1 LRLIETLVMAEDS
14 TPSYGTHAGDNREG
28 RENPGRGVRQTGPR
42 EPGGLR
48 IRLSDNEM
56 KAARALQEAF
66 GLRSPVAV
74 LGFALRTLA
83 QQLEAGQ
90 LDALVAQQR
99 SEGAGRARPRG
110 EEGTGERRQR
120 GDRGDRGGQVR
131 QVRVDPF
138 ARPSRPAA
146 PAPTPLPAE
155 SEGPESERP
164 ESEGHEGQ
172 AASDEGES
180 TQGSDAQELSA
191 VVTEAVVTDSVV
203 TDAVVTDAVVTDA
216 AATAAPTPAEAGA

>member
-1 LRLIETLVMAEDS
+1 MAEDS

-28 RENPGRGVRQTGPR
+28 RENPGRGVRQNGPK

-99 SEGAGRARPRG
+99 SEGAGRSRPRG
-110 EEGTGERRQR
+110 EEGTGERRER
-120 GDRGDRGGQVR
+120 SDRGDRGGQVR

-146 PAPTPLPAE
+146 PAPTPLAAE
-155 SEGPESERP
+155 SEGSESE
-164 ESEGHEGQ
+164 

-180 TQGSDAQELSA
+180 MLGSDALELEAGLTDA
-191 VVTEAVVTDSVV
+191 VVTEA
-203 TDAVVTDAVVTDA
+203 A
-216 AATAAPTPAEAGA
+216 AAAAPEQTEAEA

>member
-28 RENPGRGVRQTGPR
+28 RESPGRGVRQTGPK

-99 SEGAGRARPRG
+99 SEGAGRSRPRG
-110 EEGTGERRQR
+110 EEGAGERRER
-120 GDRGDRGGQVR
+120 SDRGDRGGQVR

-146 PAPTPLPAE
+146 PAPTPLATE
-155 SEGPESERP
+155 SEGPESEGS
-164 ESEGHEGQ
+164 ESE
-172 AASDEGES
+172 AAAEEGES
-180 TQGSDAQELSA
+180 TLGSDALEL
-191 VVTEAVVTDSVV
+191 EAGV
-203 TDAVVTDAVVTDA
+203 TDAVTDA
-216 AATAAPTPAEAGA
+216 AAAAAPEQAEAEA

>member
-1 LRLIETLVMAEDS
+1 MAEDS

-28 RENPGRGVRQTGPR
+28 RESPGRGVRQTGPK

-99 SEGAGRARPRG
+99 SEGAGRSRPRG
-110 EEGTGERRQR
+110 DEGAGERRER
-120 GDRGDRGGQVR
+120 SDRGDRGGQVR

-146 PAPTPLPAE
+146 PAPTTLVAE
-155 SEGPESERP
+155 SEGPESEGS
-164 ESEGHEGQ
+164 ESE

-180 TQGSDAQELSA
+180 MLGSDALELEA
-191 VVTEAVVTDSVV
+191 GVTEASV
-203 TDAVVTDAVVTDA
+203 TDAAATDA
-216 AATAAPTPAEAGA
+216 AATAASEQAEAEA

>member
-28 RENPGRGVRQTGPR
+28 RESPGRGVRQTGPK

-99 SEGAGRARPRG
+99 SEGAGRSRPRG
-110 EEGTGERRQR
+110 EEGAGERRER
-120 GDRGDRGGQVR
+120 SDRGDRGGQVR

-155 SEGPESERP
+155 SEGPESEGS
-164 ESEGHEGQ
+164 ESE
-172 AASDEGES
+172 AATDEGES
-180 TQGSDAQELSA
+180 MLGSDALEL
-191 VVTEAVVTDSVV
+191 E
-203 TDAVVTDAVVTDA
+203 AVVTDAVTDVVTDA
-216 AATAAPTPAEAGA
+216 AAAAAPEQTEAEA

>member
-1 LRLIETLVMAEDS
+1 MAEDS

-28 RENPGRGVRQTGPR
+28 RESPGRGVRQTGPK

-99 SEGAGRARPRG
+99 SEGAGRSRPRG
-110 EEGTGERRQR
+110 EEGAGERRER
-120 GDRGDRGGQVR
+120 SDRGDRGGQVR

-146 PAPTPLPAE
+146 PAPTPLATE
-155 SEGPESERP
+155 SEGPESEGS
-164 ESEGHEGQ
+164 ESE
-172 AASDEGES
+172 AATDEGES
-180 TQGSDAQELSA
+180 MLGSDALEL
-191 VVTEAVVTDSVV
+191 E
-203 TDAVVTDAVVTDA
+203 AVVTDAVTDA
-216 AATAAPTPAEAGA
+216 AAAAAPEQTEAEA

>member
-1 LRLIETLVMAEDS
+1 MAEDS

-28 RENPGRGVRQTGPR
+28 RESPGRGVRQTGPK

-99 SEGAGRARPRG
+99 SEGAGRSRPRG
-110 EEGTGERRQR
+110 EEGAGERRER
-120 GDRGDRGGQVR
+120 SDRGDRGGQVR

-138 ARPSRPAA
+138 ARPSRPAV
-146 PAPTPLPAE
+146 PAPTPLVADSEGSESEAE
-155 SEGPESERP
+155 SE
-164 ESEGHEGQ
+164 

-180 TQGSDAQELSA
+180 MLGSEALEL
-191 VVTEAVVTDSVV
+191 EPVV
-203 TDAVVTDAVVTDA
+203 TDAVTDADA
-216 AATAAPTPAEAGA
+216 VAAPAPAEAEA

>member
-28 RENPGRGVRQTGPR
+28 RENPGRGVRQTGPK

-146 PAPTPLPAE
+146 PA
-155 SEGPESERP
+155 
-164 ESEGHEGQ
+164 
-172 AASDEGES
+172 
-180 TQGSDAQELSA
+180 
-191 VVTEAVVTDSVV
+191 VVTEAVVSDSVVTDSVV
-203 TDAVVTDAVVTDA
+203 TDAVVTDAVVTDVAA
-216 AATAAPTPAEAGA
+216 AATPAPAEAGA

>member
-1 LRLIETLVMAEDS
+1 MAEDS

-28 RENPGRGVRQTGPR
+28 RESPGRGVRQTGPK

-99 SEGAGRARPRG
+99 SEGAGRSRPRG
-110 EEGTGERRQR
+110 EEGAGERRER
-120 GDRGDRGGQVR
+120 SDRGDRGGQVR

-146 PAPTPLPAE
+146 PAPTPLAAE
-155 SEGPESERP
+155 SEGSESES
-164 ESEGHEGQ
+164 ESE

-180 TQGSDAQELSA
+180 TLGSDTLELA
-191 VVTEAVVTDSVV
+191 AGV
-203 TDAVVTDAVVTDA
+203 TDAVTDAMTDA
-216 AATAAPTPAEAGA
+216 AAAAAPEPTEAEA

>member
-28 RENPGRGVRQTGPR
+28 RESPGRGVRQTGPK

-99 SEGAGRARPRG
+99 SEGAGRSRPRG
-110 EEGTGERRQR
+110 EEGTGERRER
-120 GDRGDRGGQVR
+120 SDRGDRGGQVR

-146 PAPTPLPAE
+146 PAPTPLAAE
-155 SEGPESERP
+155 SEGSESE
-164 ESEGHEGQ
+164 

-180 TQGSDAQELSA
+180 MLGSDALEL
-191 VVTEAVVTDSVV
+191 EAGL
-203 TDAVVTDAVVTDA
+203 TDAVTDA
-216 AATAAPTPAEAGA
+216 AAAAAPEQTEAEA

>member
-1 LRLIETLVMAEDS
+1 MAEDS
-14 TPSYGTHAGDNREG
+14 TPSYGTHPGDNREG
-28 RENPGRGVRQTGPR
+28 RETSGRGGRQTGSK

-99 SEGAGRARPRG
+99 GEGDGRSRPSG
-110 EEGTGERRQR
+110 EEGGGERRER
-120 GDRGDRGGQVR
+120 RDRGERGGQLR

-146 PAPTPLPAE
+146 PAPTPLEDDSEAAE
-155 SEGPESERP
+155 GEAVSDAD
-164 ESEGHEGQ
+164 
-172 AASDEGES
+172 AALVGDDGLDQEVMAPES
-180 TQGSDAQELSA
+180 TQSA
-191 VVTEAVVTDSVV
+191 APEQTEA
-203 TDAVVTDAVVTDA
+203 
-216 AATAAPTPAEAGA
+216 TA

>member
-1 LRLIETLVMAEDS
+1 MAEDS

-28 RENPGRGVRQTGPR
+28 RESPGRGVRQTGPK

-99 SEGAGRARPRG
+99 SEGAGRSRPRG
-110 EEGTGERRQR
+110 EEGAGERRER
-120 GDRGDRGGQVR
+120 SDRGDRGGQVR

-155 SEGPESERP
+155 SEGSESEA
-164 ESEGHEGQ
+164 ESE
-172 AASDEGES
+172 ATSDEGES
-180 TQGSDAQELSA
+180 TLGSDALELEA
-191 VVTEAVVTDSVV
+191 GVTDVVTDPV
-203 TDAVVTDAVVTDA
+203 TDAVTDA
-216 AATAAPTPAEAGA
+216 AAAAAPEPTEAEA

>member
-1 LRLIETLVMAEDS
+1 MAEDS

-28 RENPGRGVRQTGPR
+28 RESPGRGVRQTGPK

-99 SEGAGRARPRG
+99 SEGAGRSRPRG
-110 EEGTGERRQR
+110 EEGAGERRER
-120 GDRGDRGGQVR
+120 SDRGDRGGQVR

-146 PAPTPLPAE
+146 PAPTPLAAE
-155 SEGPESERP
+155 SEGSESE
-164 ESEGHEGQ
+164 

-180 TQGSDAQELSA
+180 MLGSDALEL
-191 VVTEAVVTDSVV
+191 EAGL
-203 TDAVVTDAVVTDA
+203 TDAVTDA
-216 AATAAPTPAEAGA
+216 AAAAAPEQTEAEA

>member
-1 LRLIETLVMAEDS
+1 MAEDS
-14 TPSYGTHAGDNREG
+14 TPSYGTHAGENREG
-28 RENPGRGVRQTGPR
+28 RESPGRGVRQTGPK

-99 SEGAGRARPRG
+99 SEGAGRSRPRG
-110 EEGTGERRQR
+110 EEGAGERRER
-120 GDRGDRGGQVR
+120 SDRGDRGGQVR

-155 SEGPESERP
+155 SEGSESES
-164 ESEGHEGQ
+164 ESE

-180 TQGSDAQELSA
+180 TLGSDTLELA
-191 VVTEAVVTDSVV
+191 AGV
-203 TDAVVTDAVVTDA
+203 TDAVTDA
-216 AATAAPTPAEAGA
+216 AAAAAPEPTEAEA

>member
-1 LRLIETLVMAEDS
+1 LRLIETLVMAEDNI
-14 TPSYGTHAGDNREG
+14 PSYGTNAGDNREG
-28 RENPGRGVRQTGPR
+28 RDSPGRGGRQAGPK

-99 SEGAGRARPRG
+99 SEGGGRSRPRG
-110 EEGTGERRQR
+110 EEGGGERRER
-120 GDRGDRGGQVR
+120 VDRGDRGGQVR

-146 PAPTPLPAE
+146 PAPPTPLAAG
-155 SEGPESERP
+155 SEGADIE
-164 ESEGHEGQ
+164 
-172 AASDEGES
+172 AASDEAE
-180 TQGSDAQELSA
+180 TLLPTDALEL
-191 VVTEAVVTDSVV
+191 EAVVSDSSE
-203 TDAVVTDAVVTDA
+203 
-216 AATAAPTPAEAGA
+216 TPPPEQAEAEA

>member
-1 LRLIETLVMAEDS
+1 MAEDS
-14 TPSYGTHAGDNREG
+14 TPSYGTHAGENREG
-28 RENPGRGVRQTGPR
+28 RESPGRGVRQTGPK

-99 SEGAGRARPRG
+99 SEGAGRSRPRG
-110 EEGTGERRQR
+110 EEGAGERRER
-120 GDRGDRGGQVR
+120 SDRGDRGGQVR

-155 SEGPESERP
+155 SEGSESEA
-164 ESEGHEGQ
+164 ESE
-172 AASDEGES
+172 ATSDEGES
-180 TQGSDAQELSA
+180 TLGSDALELEA
-191 VVTEAVVTDSVV
+191 GVTDVVTDPV
-203 TDAVVTDAVVTDA
+203 TDAVTDA
-216 AATAAPTPAEAGA
+216 AAVAAPEPTEAEA

>member
-1 LRLIETLVMAEDS
+1 MAEDS
-14 TPSYGTHAGDNREG
+14 TPSYGTHDGDNREG
-28 RENPGRGVRQTGPR
+28 RDSPGRGGRQTGPK

-83 QQLEAGQ
+83 QQLENGQ

-99 SEGAGRARPRG
+99 AEGPGRSRPRE
-110 EEGTGERRQR
+110 EEGGGERRER
-120 GDRGDRGGQVR
+120 RDRGERGGQVR

-146 PAPTPLPAE
+146 PVPTPLQEEGSEVAE
-155 SEGPESERP
+155 AEV
-164 ESEGHEGQ
+164 
-172 AASDEGES
+172 ASGEALLD
-180 TQGSDAQELSA
+180 TDGLDL
-191 VVTEAVVTDSVV
+191 EAV
-203 TDAVVTDAVVTDA
+203 
-216 AATAAPTPAEAGA
+216 ATESSEPAAPVEPAEAEA

>member
-14 TPSYGTHAGDNREG
+14 TPSYGTHAGENREG
-28 RENPGRGVRQTGPR
+28 RESPGRGVRQTGPK

-99 SEGAGRARPRG
+99 SEGAGRSRPRG
-110 EEGTGERRQR
+110 EEGAGERRER
-120 GDRGDRGGQVR
+120 SDRGDRGGQVR

-155 SEGPESERP
+155 SEGSESEA
-164 ESEGHEGQ
+164 ESE
-172 AASDEGES
+172 ATSDEAES
-180 TQGSDAQELSA
+180 TLGSETLEL
-191 VVTEAVVTDSVV
+191 EAGV
-203 TDAVVTDAVVTDA
+203 TDAVTDAVTNA
-216 AATAAPTPAEAGA
+216 AAAAAPEPTEAEA

>member
-14 TPSYGTHAGDNREG
+14 TPSYGTHAGENREG
-28 RENPGRGVRQTGPR
+28 RESPGRGVRQNGPK

-99 SEGAGRARPRG
+99 SEGAGRSRPRG
-110 EEGTGERRQR
+110 EEGTGERRER
-120 GDRGDRGGQVR
+120 SDRGDRGAQVR

-155 SEGPESERP
+155 SEGPESEGS
-164 ESEGHEGQ
+164 ESE

-180 TQGSDAQELSA
+180 IPVSDALEL
-191 VVTEAVVTDSVV
+191 EAVVTDDAA
-203 TDAVVTDAVVTDA
+203 TDAGATDA
-216 AATAAPTPAEAGA
+216 AAAAAPAPAEAEA

>member
-1 LRLIETLVMAEDS
+1 MAEDS

-28 RENPGRGVRQTGPR
+28 RESPGRGVRQTGPK

-99 SEGAGRARPRG
+99 SEGAGRSRPRG
-110 EEGTGERRQR
+110 EEGAGERRER
-120 GDRGDRGGQVR
+120 SDRGDRGGQVR

-155 SEGPESERP
+155 SEGPESEGS
-164 ESEGHEGQ
+164 ESE
-172 AASDEGES
+172 AATDEGES
-180 TQGSDAQELSA
+180 MLGSDALEL
-191 VVTEAVVTDSVV
+191 E
-203 TDAVVTDAVVTDA
+203 AVVTDAVTDVVTDA
-216 AATAAPTPAEAGA
+216 AAAAAPEQPEQTEAEA

>member
-1 LRLIETLVMAEDS
+1 MAEDS

-28 RENPGRGVRQTGPR
+28 RESPGRGVRQAGPK

-99 SEGAGRARPRG
+99 SEGAGRSRPRG
-110 EEGTGERRQR
+110 EEGAGERRER
-120 GDRGDRGGQVR
+120 SDRGDRGGQVR

-146 PAPTPLPAE
+146 PAPTPLPADSEGSE
-155 SEGPESERP
+155 SEAESE
-164 ESEGHEGQ
+164 
-172 AASDEGES
+172 AVSDEGES
-180 TQGSDAQELSA
+180 MLGSEALEL
-191 VVTEAVVTDSVV
+191 EPVVTDTV
-203 TDAVVTDAVVTDA
+203 TDAVTDA
-216 AATAAPTPAEAGA
+216 AAVAAPAPAEAEA

>member
-28 RENPGRGVRQTGPR
+28 RESPGRGVRQTGPK

-99 SEGAGRARPRG
+99 SEGAGRSRPRG
-110 EEGTGERRQR
+110 EEGAGERRER
-120 GDRGDRGGQVR
+120 SDRVDRGGQVR

-155 SEGPESERP
+155 SEGPESEGS
-164 ESEGHEGQ
+164 ESE
-172 AASDEGES
+172 AAAEEGES
-180 TQGSDAQELSA
+180 MLGSDALEL
-191 VVTEAVVTDSVV
+191 EAGV
-203 TDAVVTDAVVTDA
+203 TDAVTDAVA
-216 AATAAPTPAEAGA
+216 AAAPEQAEAEA

>member
-1 LRLIETLVMAEDS
+1 MAEDS

-28 RENPGRGVRQTGPR
+28 RENPGRGVRQTGPK

-99 SEGAGRARPRG
+99 GEGAGRTRPRG
-110 EEGTGERRQR
+110 EEGTGERRER
-120 GDRGDRGGQVR
+120 SDRGDRGGQVR

-155 SEGPESERP
+155 SEGPEPEGS
-164 ESEGHEGQ
+164 ESE

-180 TQGSDAQELSA
+180 RLGSDALEL
-191 VVTEAVVTDSVV
+191 EAG
-203 TDAVVTDAVVTDA
+203 VTDA
-216 AATAAPTPAEAGA
+216 AATDAAAAATPEQAEAEA

>member
-1 LRLIETLVMAEDS
+1 MAEDS

-28 RENPGRGVRQTGPR
+28 RENPGRGVRQTGPK

-99 SEGAGRARPRG
+99 SEGAGRSRPRG
-110 EEGTGERRQR
+110 EEGAGERRER
-120 GDRGDRGGQVR
+120 SDRGDRGGQVR

-155 SEGPESERP
+155 SEGPESEGS
-164 ESEGHEGQ
+164 ESE
-172 AASDEGES
+172 AATDEGES
-180 TQGSDAQELSA
+180 MLGSDALEL
-191 VVTEAVVTDSVV
+191 E
-203 TDAVVTDAVVTDA
+203 AVVTDAVTDA
-216 AATAAPTPAEAGA
+216 AAAAAPEQTEAEA

>member
-1 LRLIETLVMAEDS
+1 MAEDS
-14 TPSYGTHAGDNREG
+14 TPSYGTHAGENREG
-28 RENPGRGVRQTGPR
+28 RESPGRGVRQTGPK

-83 QQLEAGQ
+83 QQLETGQ

-99 SEGAGRARPRG
+99 SEGAGRSRPRG
-110 EEGTGERRQR
+110 EEGAGERRER
-120 GDRGDRGGQVR
+120 SDRGDRGGQVR

-146 PAPTPLPAE
+146 PVPTPLAAEAEGSE
-155 SEGPESERP
+155 SESESE
-164 ESEGHEGQ
+164 

-180 TQGSDAQELSA
+180 TLGSDTLELA
-191 VVTEAVVTDSVV
+191 AGV
-203 TDAVVTDAVVTDA
+203 TDAVTDA
-216 AATAAPTPAEAGA
+216 AAAAAPEPTEADA

>member
-1 LRLIETLVMAEDS
+1 MAEDS

-28 RENPGRGVRQTGPR
+28 RESPGRGVRQTGPK

-99 SEGAGRARPRG
+99 SEGAGRSRPRG
-110 EEGTGERRQR
+110 EEGAGERRER
-120 GDRGDRGGQVR
+120 SDRGDRGGQVR

-155 SEGPESERP
+155 SEGSESDSESE
-164 ESEGHEGQ
+164 

-180 TQGSDAQELSA
+180 MLGSDALELEA
-191 VVTEAVVTDSVV
+191 GVTDVVTDPV
-203 TDAVVTDAVVTDA
+203 TDAVTDA
-216 AATAAPTPAEAGA
+216 AAVAAPEPTEAEA

>member
-28 RENPGRGVRQTGPR
+28 RESPGRGVRQTGPK

-99 SEGAGRARPRG
+99 SEGAGRSRPRG
-110 EEGTGERRQR
+110 EEGTGERRER
-120 GDRGDRGGQVR
+120 SDRGDRGGQVR

-155 SEGPESERP
+155 SEGPESEGS
-164 ESEGHEGQ
+164 ESE

-180 TQGSDAQELSA
+180 MLGSDALEL
-191 VVTEAVVTDSVV
+191 EAGL
-203 TDAVVTDAVVTDA
+203 TDAVTDA
-216 AATAAPTPAEAGA
+216 AAAAAPEQTEAEA

>member
-1 LRLIETLVMAEDS
+1 MAEDS

-28 RENPGRGVRQTGPR
+28 RESPGRGVRQTGPK

-99 SEGAGRARPRG
+99 SEGAGRSRPRG
-110 EEGTGERRQR
+110 EEGAGERRER
-120 GDRGDRGGQVR
+120 SDRGDRGGQVR

-155 SEGPESERP
+155 SEGSESEA
-164 ESEGHEGQ
+164 ESE
-172 AASDEGES
+172 ATSDEGES
-180 TQGSDAQELSA
+180 TLGSDALEL
-191 VVTEAVVTDSVV
+191 EAGVTDPV
-203 TDAVVTDAVVTDA
+203 TDAVTDA
-216 AATAAPTPAEAGA
+216 AAAAAPEPTEAEA

>member
-1 LRLIETLVMAEDS
+1 MAEDS
-14 TPSYGTHAGDNREG
+14 TPSYGTHPGDNREG
-28 RENPGRGVRQTGPR
+28 RETAGRGGRQTGSK

-99 SEGAGRARPRG
+99 SEGDGRGRPSG
-110 EEGTGERRQR
+110 EEGGGERRER
-120 GDRGDRGGQVR
+120 RDRGERGGQLR

-146 PAPTPLPAE
+146 PAPTPLEDDSEAAE
-155 SEGPESERP
+155 GE
-164 ESEGHEGQ
+164 
-172 AASDEGES
+172 AASDADAALVGGDGLDQEVMAPES
-180 TQGSDAQELSA
+180 TQSA
-191 VVTEAVVTDSVV
+191 APEQTEA
-203 TDAVVTDAVVTDA
+203 
-216 AATAAPTPAEAGA
+216 TA

>member
-28 RENPGRGVRQTGPR
+28 RESPGRGVRQTGPK

-99 SEGAGRARPRG
+99 SEGAGRSRPRG
-110 EEGTGERRQR
+110 EEGAGERRER
-120 GDRGDRGGQVR
+120 SDRGDRGGQVR

-155 SEGPESERP
+155 SEGPESEGS
-164 ESEGHEGQ
+164 ESE

-180 TQGSDAQELSA
+180 IPVSDALEL
-191 VVTEAVVTDSVV
+191 E
-203 TDAVVTDAVVTDA
+203 AVVTDA
-216 AATAAPTPAEAGA
+216 AATDAAATDDAAAAAPAPAEAEA

>member
-1 LRLIETLVMAEDS
+1 MAEDS

-28 RENPGRGVRQTGPR
+28 RESPGRGVRQTGPK

-99 SEGAGRARPRG
+99 SEGAGRSRPRG
-110 EEGTGERRQR
+110 EEGAGERRER
-120 GDRGDRGGQVR
+120 SDRGDRGGQVR

-146 PAPTPLPAE
+146 PAPTPMPAE
-155 SEGPESERP
+155 SEGSESES
-164 ESEGHEGQ
+164 ESE

-180 TQGSDAQELSA
+180 MLGSDALELEA
-191 VVTEAVVTDSVV
+191 GVTDVVTDPV
-203 TDAVVTDAVVTDA
+203 TDAVTDA
-216 AATAAPTPAEAGA
+216 AAAAAPEPTEAEA

>member
-1 LRLIETLVMAEDS
+1 MRLIETLVMAEDS
-14 TPSYGTHAGDNREG
+14 TPSYGTQAGDNREG
-28 RENPGRGVRQTGPR
+28 RESPGRGGRQTGPK

-99 SEGAGRARPRG
+99 GEGAGRSRPRG
-110 EEGTGERRQR
+110 EEGAGERRER
-120 GDRGDRGGQVR
+120 SDRVDRGGQVR

-138 ARPSRPAA
+138 ARPSRP
-146 PAPTPLPAE
+146 PAPTPTPLAAE
-155 SEGPESERP
+155 SEGADIE
-164 ESEGHEGQ
+164 
-172 AASDEGES
+172 AASGEGES
-180 TQGSDAQELSA
+180 LLGTDALEL
-191 VVTEAVVTDSVV
+191 EAVVTDS
-203 TDAVVTDAVVTDA
+203 AES
-216 AATAAPTPAEAGA
+216 AAPEQAEAEA

>member
-1 LRLIETLVMAEDS
+1 MAEDS
-14 TPSYGTHAGDNREG
+14 TPSYGTHTGDNREG
-28 RENPGRGVRQTGPR
+28 RETPGRGGRQTGPK

-90 LDALVAQQR
+90 LDALVVQQR
-99 SEGAGRARPRG
+99 GEGDGRSRPSS
-110 EEGTGERRQR
+110 EEGGGERRER
-120 GDRGDRGGQVR
+120 RDRGERGGQLR

-146 PAPTPLPAE
+146 PVPTPLEDASEAAE
-155 SEGPESERP
+155 IEAASGADAALVGSDGLDLEVMAPESTESAAP
-164 ESEGHEGQ
+164 EQ
-172 AASDEGES
+172 
-180 TQGSDAQELSA
+180 
-191 VVTEAVVTDSVV
+191 TEA
-203 TDAVVTDAVVTDA
+203 
-216 AATAAPTPAEAGA
+216 EA

>member
-1 LRLIETLVMAEDS
+1 MAEDS
-14 TPSYGTHAGDNREG
+14 TPSYGTHAGENREG
-28 RENPGRGVRQTGPR
+28 RESPGRGVRQTGPK

-66 GLRSPVAV
+66 GLRSSVAV

-83 QQLEAGQ
+83 QQLETGQ

-99 SEGAGRARPRG
+99 SEGAGRSRPRG
-110 EEGTGERRQR
+110 EEGAGERRER
-120 GDRGDRGGQVR
+120 SDRGDRGGQVR

-146 PAPTPLPAE
+146 PAPTPLAAE
-155 SEGPESERP
+155 SEGSESEA
-164 ESEGHEGQ
+164 ESE
-172 AASDEGES
+172 ATSDEGES
-180 TQGSDAQELSA
+180 TLGSDTLELA
-191 VVTEAVVTDSVV
+191 AGV
-203 TDAVVTDAVVTDA
+203 TDAVTDAVKDA
-216 AATAAPTPAEAGA
+216 AAAAAAEPTEAEA

>member
-1 LRLIETLVMAEDS
+1 
-14 TPSYGTHAGDNREG
+14 
-28 RENPGRGVRQTGPR
+28 
-42 EPGGLR
+42 
-48 IRLSDNEM
+48 M

-90 LDALVAQQR
+90 LDAVVAQQR
-99 SEGAGRARPRG
+99 SEGAGRSRPRG
-110 EEGTGERRQR
+110 EEGAGERRER
-120 GDRGDRGGQVR
+120 SDRGDRGGQVR

-146 PAPTPLPAE
+146 PAPTPLAAE
-155 SEGPESERP
+155 SEGSESES
-164 ESEGHEGQ
+164 ESE

-180 TQGSDAQELSA
+180 MLGSDALEL
-191 VVTEAVVTDSVV
+191 E
-203 TDAVVTDAVVTDA
+203 AVVTDAVTDTA
-216 AATAAPTPAEAGA
+216 AAAAPEKTEAEA

>member
-1 LRLIETLVMAEDS
+1 MAEDS
-14 TPSYGTHAGDNREG
+14 TPSYGTHAGENREG
-28 RENPGRGVRQTGPR
+28 RESPGRGVRQTGPK

-99 SEGAGRARPRG
+99 SEGAGRSRPRG
-110 EEGTGERRQR
+110 EEGAGERRER
-120 GDRGDRGGQVR
+120 SDRGDRGGQVR

-146 PAPTPLPAE
+146 PAPTPLAAE
-155 SEGPESERP
+155 SEGSESES
-164 ESEGHEGQ
+164 ESE

-180 TQGSDAQELSA
+180 TLGSDTLEL
-191 VVTEAVVTDSVV
+191 EAGASDVV
-203 TDAVVTDAVVTDA
+203 TDAVTDA
-216 AATAAPTPAEAGA
+216 AAAAAPEPTEAEA

>member
-1 LRLIETLVMAEDS
+1 MAEDS
-14 TPSYGTHAGDNREG
+14 TPSYGTHAGENREG
-28 RENPGRGVRQTGPR
+28 RESPGRGVRQTGPK

-99 SEGAGRARPRG
+99 SEGAGRSRPRG
-110 EEGTGERRQR
+110 EEGAGERRER
-120 GDRGDRGGQVR
+120 SDRGDRGGQVR

-155 SEGPESERP
+155 SEGSESEA
-164 ESEGHEGQ
+164 ESE
-172 AASDEGES
+172 ATSDEGES
-180 TQGSDAQELSA
+180 MLGSDTLEL
-191 VVTEAVVTDSVV
+191 EASV
-203 TDAVVTDAVVTDA
+203 TDAVTDA
-216 AATAAPTPAEAGA
+216 AAAAAPEPTEAEA

>member
-1 LRLIETLVMAEDS
+1 MAEDS

-28 RENPGRGVRQTGPR
+28 RESPGRGVRQTGPK

-90 LDALVAQQR
+90 LDALVAHQR
-99 SEGAGRARPRG
+99 SEGAGRSRPRG
-110 EEGTGERRQR
+110 EEGAGERRER
-120 GDRGDRGGQVR
+120 SDRVDRGGQVR

-146 PAPTPLPAE
+146 PAPTPLAAE
-155 SEGPESERP
+155 SEGPESEGS
-164 ESEGHEGQ
+164 ESE
-172 AASDEGES
+172 AAAEEGES
-180 TQGSDAQELSA
+180 MLGSDALEL
-191 VVTEAVVTDSVV
+191 EAGV
-203 TDAVVTDAVVTDA
+203 TDAVTDAVA
-216 AATAAPTPAEAGA
+216 AAAPEQAEAEA

>member
-1 LRLIETLVMAEDS
+1 MAEDS
-14 TPSYGTHAGDNREG
+14 TPSYGTHAGENREG
-28 RENPGRGVRQTGPR
+28 RESPGRGVRQTGPK

-83 QQLEAGQ
+83 QQLETGQ

-99 SEGAGRARPRG
+99 SEGAGRSRPRG
-110 EEGTGERRQR
+110 EEGAGERRER
-120 GDRGDRGGQVR
+120 SDRGDRGGQVR

-146 PAPTPLPAE
+146 PAPTPLAAE
-155 SEGPESERP
+155 SEGSESE
-164 ESEGHEGQ
+164 
-172 AASDEGES
+172 ATSDEGES
-180 TQGSDAQELSA
+180 MLGSEALEL
-191 VVTEAVVTDSVV
+191 EAVVTDPV
-203 TDAVVTDAVVTDA
+203 TDAVTDA
-216 AATAAPTPAEAGA
+216 AAAAAAPEPTEAEA

>member
-28 RENPGRGVRQTGPR
+28 RESPGRGVRQTGPK

-99 SEGAGRARPRG
+99 SEGAGRSRPRG
-110 EEGTGERRQR
+110 EEGAGERRER
-120 GDRGDRGGQVR
+120 SDRGDRGGQVR

-146 PAPTPLPAE
+146 PAPTPLAAE
-155 SEGPESERP
+155 SEGSESE
-164 ESEGHEGQ
+164 

-180 TQGSDAQELSA
+180 MLGSDALEL
-191 VVTEAVVTDSVV
+191 EAGL
-203 TDAVVTDAVVTDA
+203 TDAVTDA
-216 AATAAPTPAEAGA
+216 AAAAAPEQTEAEA